1 MYNKINLPYAFDAL
15 EPYIDEETVKTHY
28 GKHLQTYETNL
39 NKALEGYEEYTK
51 GKTLDQLIKDIEDLP
66 EEIRPAVVN
75 NGGGVSNHNLYFSV
89 LSPTPKKAPE
99 GKLLEEINKITE
111 VFSISLTDF
120 IRNAVEKEVKEIKKD
135 FFYKLS
141 QVDYCSNEESKEII
155 EELNKMTE
163 DDLKV
168 TKIKSITLKK

>member
-1 MYNKINLPYAFDAL
+1 MKNLVTENKDINKSVSLR
-15 EPYIDEETVKTHY
+15 
-28 GKHLQTYETNL
+28 L
-39 NKALEGYEEYTK
+39 NK
-51 GKTLDQLIKDIEDLP
+51 
-66 EEIRPAVVN
+66 
-75 NGGGVSNHNLYFSV
+75 S
-89 LSPTPKKAPE
+89 
-99 GKLLEEINKITE
+99 LLEEINKITE

-141 QVDYCSNEESKEII
+141 QDDYCSDEESKEII

>member
-1 MYNKINLPYAFDAL
+1 MLLLYVIQKIQKIIDRKQNRDYNKYNISIKIGGIYMKNLVTENKDINKSVSLR
-15 EPYIDEETVKTHY
+15 
-28 GKHLQTYETNL
+28 L
-39 NKALEGYEEYTK
+39 NK
-51 GKTLDQLIKDIEDLP
+51 
-66 EEIRPAVVN
+66 
-75 NGGGVSNHNLYFSV
+75 S
-89 LSPTPKKAPE
+89 
-99 GKLLEEINKITE
+99 LLEEINKITE

>member
-1 MYNKINLPYAFDAL
+1 MISLSLSNFIKTILNIQDNNISIKIGGIYMKNLVTENKDINKSVSLR
-15 EPYIDEETVKTHY
+15 
-28 GKHLQTYETNL
+28 L
-39 NKALEGYEEYTK
+39 NK
-51 GKTLDQLIKDIEDLP
+51 
-66 EEIRPAVVN
+66 
-75 NGGGVSNHNLYFSV
+75 S
-89 LSPTPKKAPE
+89 
-99 GKLLEEINKITE
+99 LLEEINKITE

-120 IRNAVEKEVKEIKKD
+120 IRNAIEKEVKEIKND
-135 FFYKLS
+135 FFFKLS